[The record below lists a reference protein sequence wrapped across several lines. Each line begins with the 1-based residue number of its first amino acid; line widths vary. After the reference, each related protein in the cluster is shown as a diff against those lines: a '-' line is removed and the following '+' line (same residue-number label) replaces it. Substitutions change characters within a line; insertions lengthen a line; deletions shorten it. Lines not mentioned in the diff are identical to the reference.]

1 MSSPRTQQALARLAD
16 LTPRQIVAE
25 LDRYIVGQG
34 EAKKAVAIA
43 LRNRWR
49 RQRAPEAIRNEIS
62 PNNII
67 LIGPTGVGKT
77 EIARRLAKLAGAPFV
92 KVEASKFT
100 EVGYVGRDV
109 ESMVRDLVESAID
122 MVRTERESE
131 VDDLANERVDER
143 LLDLLLPPPATTTA
157 AAAGDARGTDAAAKG
172 AAAPSATP
180 ERANVFVVS
189 PSGAVLPTPV
199 SSAGGAAAAT
209 SGRGSESGANGAG
222 GNGASAPDDAALDRY
237 RRTRE
242 KLKNLLLDGQLEG
255 REVEIEVTQQGPQ
268 MFDMMVPQGAPEGME
283 NFTEMLQDMMPKRTK
298 KRTVKV
304 SEARRILL
312 EQELDKLIDLEDV
325 TADALE
331 RVETMGIIF
340 LDEIDKIAGERGGQA
355 GGPDVSR
362 EGVQRD
368 LLPIVEGSNVQTKY
382 GMVKTDHVLFVA
394 AGAFHVSKPSDL
406 IPELQG
412 RFPIRVELKPLTEA
426 DFVRIMTEPENALTK
441 QYAALIEAE
450 GASVDFEHAGIAEI
464 ARIAAQVNQRMENIG
479 ARRLHTV
486 MTTLLEEVLYDLPDG
501 RTERVV
507 VNPDLV
513 RTRLKAIA
521 EDEDLR
527 KYIL

>member
-1 MSSPRTQQALARLAD
+1 MPSTRTQQALARLAD
-16 LTPRQIVAE
+16 LTPRQIASE
-25 LDRYIVGQG
+25 LDRYIVGQA

-49 RQRAPEAIRNEIS
+49 RQRAPESIREEIS

-77 EIARRLAKLAGAPFV
+77 EIARRLAKLAGAPFI

-122 MVRTERESE
+122 MVRSERESE
-131 VDDLANERVDER
+131 VEDLAHERVDDR
-143 LLDLLLPPPATTTA
+143 LLDLLLPPPVSE
-157 AAAGDARGTDAAAKG
+157 KP
-172 AAAPSATP
+172 AAAPA
-180 ERANVFVVS
+180 EA
-189 PSGAVLPTPV
+189 PV
-199 SSAGGAAAAT
+199 REPQT
-209 SGRGSESGANGAG
+209 V
-222 GNGASAPDDAALDRY
+222 PDDGLGVFLVSGSGSVVKETVDPAQERY
-237 RRTRE
+237 KRTRD
-242 KLKNLLLDGQLEG
+242 KLKQLLLDGKLED
-255 REVEIEVTQQGPQ
+255 REVEVEVPQ
-268 MFDMMVPQGAPEGME
+268 NAPMFDVLASQGAPEGMD
-283 NFTEMLQDMMPKRTK
+283 NISDMLKEMMPKRKK

-304 SEARRILL
+304 SEARRILF
-312 EQELDKLIDLEDV
+312 EQELEKLIDLDDV
-325 TADALE
+325 TADALD
-331 RVETMGIIF
+331 RVEKLGIIF
-340 LDEIDKIAGERGGQA
+340 LDEIDKIAGERSQM

-382 GMVKTDHVLFVA
+382 GMVKTDHVLFIA

-412 RFPIRVELKPLTEA
+412 RFPIRVELKALTEQ
-426 DFVRIMTEPENALTK
+426 DFIRIMTEPENALTK
-441 QYAALIEAE
+441 QYAALVEAD
-450 GASVDFEHAGIAEI
+450 GAKLEFATDGIAEI
-464 ARIAAQVNQRMENIG
+464 ARIAALVNERMENIG

-486 MTTLLEEVLYDLPDG
+486 MTTLLEDVLFELPDN
-501 RTERVV
+501 RTGAIVV
-507 VNPDLV
+507 DQGVV
-513 RTRLKAIA
+513 RERLKAVV

>member
-1 MSSPRTQQALARLAD
+1 MASPRTQQALARLAD

-25 LDRYIVGQG
+25 LDRYIVGQA

-49 RQRAPEAIRNEIS
+49 RQQAPDAIRDEIS

-77 EIARRLAKLAGAPFV
+77 EIARRLAKLAGAPFI

-109 ESMVRDLVESAID
+109 EGMIRDLVDSAVE
-122 MVRTERESE
+122 MVRQERESE
-131 VDDLANERVDER
+131 VEDLANERVDER
-143 LLDLLLPPPATTTA
+143 LLDLLLPPVGAKPAHDEKSATE
-157 AAAGDARGTDAAAKG
+157 AAAGEQAAASQTPSSSLFVVSAGGDVKQERETDAA
-172 AAAPSATP
+172 T
-180 ERANVFVVS
+180 ERH
-189 PSGAVLPTPV
+189 
-199 SSAGGAAAAT
+199 
-209 SGRGSESGANGAG
+209 
-222 GNGASAPDDAALDRY
+222 

-242 KLKNLLLDGQLEG
+242 KLKQLLLDGQLDQ
-255 REVEIEVTQQGPQ
+255 REVEIEVSPASGP
-268 MFDMMVPQGAPEGME
+268 MFDMFASQGVPESME
-283 NFTEMLQDMMPKRTK
+283 NFTEMLRDMMPQRKK
-298 KRTVKV
+298 KRVVKV

-312 EQELDKLIDLEDV
+312 EQEFEKLVDMEDV

-331 RVETMGIIF
+331 RVESLGIVF
-340 LDEIDKIAGERGGQA
+340 LDEIDKIAGEKSQM

-412 RFPIRVELKPLTEA
+412 RFPIRVELKSLNEA
-426 DFVRIMTEPENALTK
+426 DFIRIMTEPENALTK
-441 QYAALIEAE
+441 QYAALVAAD
-450 GASVDFEHAGIAEI
+450 GAALEFTADGIAEI
-464 ARIAAQVNQRMENIG
+464 ARIAAQVNSRMENIG

-486 MTTLLEEVLYDLPDG
+486 MTTQLEDTLFDLPDNG
-501 RTERVV
+501 TKRIV
-507 VNPDLV
+507 VNAEAV
-513 RTRLKAIA
+513 REKLKAIV

>member
-1 MSSPRTQQALARLAD
+1 M
-16 LTPRQIVAE
+16 
-25 LDRYIVGQG
+25 
-34 EAKKAVAIA
+34 
-43 LRNRWR
+43 RNRWR
-49 RQRAPEAIRNEIS
+49 RQRAPDAIRDEIS

-109 ESMVRDLVESAID
+109 EAMVRDLVESAID
-122 MVRTERESE
+122 MVRNEREGDVE
-131 VDDLANERVDER
+131 DLAHEKVDER
-143 LLDLLLPPPATTTA
+143 LLDLLLPTPADAKGTTPAASTVGA
-157 AAAGDARGTDAAAKG
+157 SAAAGQGNSGTPG
-172 AAAPSATP
+172 
-180 ERANVFVVS
+180 VFVVGS
-189 PSGAVLPTPV
+189 DGSVLHETD
-199 SSAGGAAAAT
+199 
-209 SGRGSESGANGAG
+209 R
-222 GNGASAPDDAALDRY
+222 DAAMERY
-237 RRTRE
+237 KRTRE
-242 KLKNLLLDGQLEG
+242 KLKQLLIDGQLET
-255 REVEIEVTQQGPQ
+255 REVEVEVTQNRA

-283 NFTEMLQDMMPKRTK
+283 NFTEMLQDMLPKRKK

-312 EQELDKLIDLEDV
+312 EQEFDKLIDLEDV

-331 RVETMGIIF
+331 RVEKLGIIF
-340 LDEIDKIAGERGGQA
+340 LDEIDKIAGARGEGA

-441 QYAALIEAE
+441 QYAALVGAE
-450 GASVDFEHAGIAEI
+450 GAALTFKTDGIAEI
-464 ARIAAQVNQRMENIG
+464 ARIAARVNERMENIG

-486 MTTLLEEVLYDLPDG
+486 MTTLLEELLYELPERGTAPEVIDG
-501 RTERVV
+501 AVV
-507 VNPDLV
+507 
-513 RTRLKAIA
+513 RSRLNAIA